1 MRLCRL
7 VFWFYV
13 ALAVASLAVLIVGV
27 TGLFGVEKSP
37 LAAVYAIVL
46 AQPWLSLTAGLT
58 SGESVILS
66 LAHVMACLALNAAI
80 LRLAC
85 RLVRR

>member
-13 ALAVASLAVLIVGV
+13 TLAVASLMVLTVGV
-27 TGLFGVEKSP
+27 TGLFGVEKGP

-46 AQPWLSLTAGLT
+46 AQPWLTLTSGLT
-58 SGESVILS
+58 SGESMILS
-66 LAHVMACLALNAAI
+66 LAHVMACLGLNAAI

-85 RLVRR
+85 RLLRR